1 MYNSSCRAVSIKLLY
16 VCLTCSTTP
25 VSQTL
30 IWLNCDFC
38 QLNFGQEH
46 LKCIDAFVQ
55 NIRSF
60 VGNNFQ
66 VHDERTDE
74 SIESD
79 SVVTPSIHY
88 SEDDLRTGPFK
99 YIVTEGNLW

>member
-1 MYNSSCRAVSIKLLY
+1 M
-16 VCLTCSTTP
+16 
-25 VSQTL
+25 
-30 IWLNCDFC
+30 
-38 QLNFGQEH
+38 
-46 LKCIDAFVQ
+46 
-55 NIRSF
+55 
-60 VGNNFQ
+60 GNNFQ